1 MFNVS
6 EKYKYIWWAP
16 ERTGSRK
23 VAPILRYFGFI
34 HNNKLIFNDISFSYT
49 HNCLSTAQYGDYKL
63 ICNTRNPYSRVYSLF
78 KNYYHKSMDKNI
90 DSFRNY
96 LKFELTKKDL
106 LEIVLRPKLVR
117 YPDYVIRLEY
127 MREDLSKLPFIYDV
141 LTDKQLDYLTEH
153 GKEIDSWEEFYD
165 QEMKDIVYNLLKDH
179 FDFFGYEK

>member
-1 MFNVS
+1 
-6 EKYKYIWWAP
+6 
-16 ERTGSRK
+16 
-23 VAPILRYFGFI
+23 
-34 HNNKLIFNDISFSYT
+34 
-49 HNCLSTAQYGDYKL
+49 
-63 ICNTRNPYSRVYSLF
+63 
-78 KNYYHKSMDKNI
+78 MDKNI